1 MKGKR
6 SKEVVFPLL
15 PFFLLFHTS
24 KNGLSHTEG
33 AGVTH
38 TAFGVQGAPQMGLLL
53 KPYFKTDGEHS
64 ARIVE
69 GEFSC

>member
-33 AGVTH
+33 AGVTQ
-38 TAFGVQGAPQMGLLL
+38 TVLEVQ
-53 KPYFKTDGEHS
+53 E
-64 ARIVE
+64 AR
-69 GEFSC
+69 